1 MTEPNR
7 PNLNNSLIDRLASG
21 AKGITGAIPFVGS
34 IIAEI
39 VGNVIPNQRID
50 RLARFVEQ
58 LSLGLDK
65 IENAAIAKKFDEPMA
80 IDLIEDAF
88 VQASRATSDE
98 RLDYIASVVA
108 NGLEPHEVKHAD
120 TKRILWLL
128 GQLNDS
134 EIVILR
140 SRLALTKEDIV
151 TDAEFREKHNE
162 LLEPDA
168 TYMGSSE
175 VDFENAAIK
184 TSYRQHLSDLGLIRT
199 RFTKPRKGDLPEFDD
214 STGMLK
220 SSGTE
225 ITRLGKMLLK
235 YLDLIPEWYQR

>member
-88 VQASRATSDE
+88 VQAARATTDE
-98 RLDYIASVVA
+98 RLNYIACVVA
-108 NGLEPHEVKHAD
+108 NGLSLDDLKHAES
-120 TKRILWLL
+120 KRILWLL

-134 EIVILR
+134 EVVILR
-140 SRLALTKEDIV
+140 SRLCLTREDIM
-151 TDAEFREKHNE
+151 TDAQFREKHQE
-162 LLEPDA
+162 LLAPDA
-168 TYMGSSE
+168 TYLGSTDDE
-175 VDFENAAIK
+175 FENAAIK
-184 TSYRQHLSDLGLIRT
+184 RSYQQHLHDLGLIRS
-199 RFTKPRKGDLPEFDD
+199 RFTKPRKGELPELDPG
-214 STGMLK
+214 TGMLK
-220 SSGTE
+220 ANGTE
-225 ITRLGKMLLK
+225 ITRLGKMLLR